1 MLELILTVTAGF
13 VGYLMARNFVAR
25 RLRFVDAIHS
35 RWAPPVAGVTAF
47 LLVWPLALLPVL
59 SVAPAVCFGAGIWLG
74 TARGARIVR
83 RADGTRPQLTS

>member
-1 MLELILTVTAGF
+1 MPELILTLTAGF

-35 RWAPPVAGVTAF
+35 RWAPPVAGVMAF

>member
-35 RWAPPVAGVTAF
+35 RWAPPAAGVTAF

>member
-1 MLELILTVTAGF
+1 MPELILTLTAGF

-35 RWAPPVAGVTAF
+35 RWAPPVAGVMAF

-59 SVAPAVCFGAGIWLG
+59 SVAPALCFGAGIWLG